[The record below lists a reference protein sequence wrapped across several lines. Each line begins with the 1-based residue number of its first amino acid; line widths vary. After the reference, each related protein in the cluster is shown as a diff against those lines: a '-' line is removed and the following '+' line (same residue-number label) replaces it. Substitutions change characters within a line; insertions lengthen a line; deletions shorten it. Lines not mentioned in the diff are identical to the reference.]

1 MMRKSKIFTIIFF
14 VILAS
19 GFSFLYLVKK
29 GWYPVVIINSEIVWS
44 YNLHKEAS
52 AAEHY
57 YKQALSIYEKGAVE
71 NTNYKQ
77 IIVSVLEN
85 IIERRL
91 ISEALKQKM
100 EPVEFMA
107 SINDSIAP
115 YLEKPNLEQAA
126 VALYGLNLADFY
138 ELVVLPQAEK
148 ELLEKQLQS
157 EGINYS
163 DWLSQAKKS
172 AKIILLTKEF

>member
-1 MMRKSKIFTIIFF
+1 MTKSKVFIIIFF
-14 VILAS
+14 VILSS
-19 GFSFLYLVKK
+19 GFGFLYLVKK
-29 GWYPVVIINSEIVWS
+29 GWYPVAIINSEIIWG
-44 YNLHKEAS
+44 YNLRKEAG

-57 YKQALSIYEKGAVE
+57 YQQALSAYEKDGAK

-77 IIVSVLEN
+77 IVVSVLEN

-100 EPVEFMA
+100 DPIEFMA

-115 YLEKPNLEQAA
+115 YAEKPNLEQAA
-126 VALYGLNLADFY
+126 LALYGLNLADFY

-148 ELLEKQLQS
+148 ELLEKLLQK
-157 EGINYS
+157 EGMSYS

-172 AKIILLTKEF
+172 ARIILLTKEF